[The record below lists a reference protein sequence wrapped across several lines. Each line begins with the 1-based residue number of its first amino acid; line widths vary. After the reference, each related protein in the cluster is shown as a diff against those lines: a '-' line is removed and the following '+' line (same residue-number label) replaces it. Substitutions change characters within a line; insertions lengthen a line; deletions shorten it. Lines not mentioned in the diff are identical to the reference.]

1 MDIIRGKVKTASKVI
16 AYGPEGVGKT
26 TFACGAPA
34 ALVVDPSSGSS
45 RLDVAR
51 VNVTTWSDVIAVAED
66 LSDGAQGFE
75 TLVLDELGTLEHMC
89 WDHVCDKYG
98 KPNVE
103 SFGYGKGFTLALKEW
118 RELIVVLNELHR
130 GGMNIVLVGHSTI
143 GMFRDPEGPEYDRH
157 HLKLHKALAAM
168 LKEWSD
174 TVLFCRHETVVG
186 KTENERSVAHATGA
200 RVMHTT
206 HSAAFDAKNRDDLP
220 AKLPLLWAEL
230 SQKTRSAKDM
240 AGELEELAS
249 RLSPQHR
256 KIAAEKM
263 KEANGSEDKV
273 RLVLNWARAK
283 AGAKK

>member
-1 MDIIRGKVKTASKVI
+1 MDIIRGKVETASKVV
-16 AYGPEGVGKT
+16 AYGPEGVGKS
-26 TFACGAPA
+26 TFASGAPNPIFI
-34 ALVVDPSSGSS
+34 DPSGGSS

-51 VNVTTWSDVIAVAED
+51 VNVTTWDEVIEAVES
-66 LSDGAQGFE
+66 LRGNAQGFE
-75 TLVLDELGTLEHMC
+75 TVVLDEIGALEHLC

-98 KPNVE
+98 KPNLE
-103 SFGYGKGFTLALKEW
+103 SFGFGKGYNLALKEW
-118 RELIVVLNELHR
+118 REVTSMLNELHR
-130 GGMNIVLVGHSTI
+130 DGMNIVLVGHSTI
-143 GMFRDPEGPEYDRH
+143 GTFRDPEGPEYDRH
-157 HLKLHKALAAM
+157 HLKLHKALAAL

-230 SQKTRSAKDM
+230 SQKKRSAKDM
-240 AGELEELAS
+240 AGDLEELS
-249 RLSPQHR
+249 GRMSPQHR
-256 KIAAEKM
+256 KIAVAKM
-263 KEANGSEDKV
+263 KEANGNQDKV